1 MNHAKRVYKNF
12 CRKDRDRILAA
23 NPTIDQMIADHSYY
37 RFCWAVNR
45 ACRIAGGRG
54 KSNGYQPQIDYL
66 IEALLELRR
75 LKRQPNLSNLTKWV
89 EKDLPHQIFSNYQ
102 LRKAIKQFNLL
113 IASKST
119 DKET

>member
-1 MNHAKRVYKNF
+1 MNHAKRVYKDF
-12 CRKDRDRILAA
+12 CRKDRERILAA

-45 ACRIAGGRG
+45 ACRIAGGRS

-66 IEALLELRR
+66 IEALHELRR